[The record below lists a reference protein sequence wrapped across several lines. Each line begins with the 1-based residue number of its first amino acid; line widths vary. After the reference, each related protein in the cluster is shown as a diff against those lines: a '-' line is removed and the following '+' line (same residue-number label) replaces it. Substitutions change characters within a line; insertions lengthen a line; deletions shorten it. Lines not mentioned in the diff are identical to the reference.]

1 MANVQYLNPE
11 TIPPP
16 IGNGYT
22 HVVKIGPWVYIAGQ
36 VGGKDGVLDPDA
48 SVQADIVY
56 TKLRLAMESVGGRL
70 NDLVATTTYVTD
82 PENGQKVRE
91 VRGRYFGD
99 DPPASTFINIQQLAR
114 PEILLEIDAVGYLEK
129 NTDKEGGETMA
140 DVQRLQPKGMSPT
153 NNRYSHV
160 VKIGPWVYIAGQT
173 AADENGDW
181 HNPVAV
187 KERPR
192 QNGRG
197 IERRG
202 PPVRKYI
209 GDSKLLGCRRL
220 AQVLIP
226 QKALKSP
233 RLRCDEA
240 GGNVVED
247 VHLLPGKRRERSLR
261 NLREEDDGDPF
272 CRRSQ

>member
-173 AADENGDW
+173 AADENGD
-181 HNPVAV
+181 VA
-187 KERPR
+187 
-192 QNGRG
+192 G
-197 IERRG
+197 
-202 PPVRKYI
+202 I
-209 GDSKLLGCRRL
+209 GDPK
-220 AQVLIP
+220 AQVNRVFKNLSTAMESVGGQLSDIIKTTVYVVGTEHMDAIREARAGKFGDNPPTSTLIVVSSLARP
-226 QKALKSP
+226 EFMLEI
-233 RLRCDEA
+233 EA
-240 GGNVVED
+240 VGYVG
-247 VHLLPGKRRERSLR
+247 S
-261 NLREEDDGDPF
+261 
-272 CRRSQ
+272 